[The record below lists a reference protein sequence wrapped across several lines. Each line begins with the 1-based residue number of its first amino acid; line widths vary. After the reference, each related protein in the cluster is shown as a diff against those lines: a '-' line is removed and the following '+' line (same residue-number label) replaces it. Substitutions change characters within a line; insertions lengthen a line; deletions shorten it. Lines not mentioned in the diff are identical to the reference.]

1 LPYRAFFYKKQG
13 NPARLARQDF
23 LLNPNKIIIR
33 GTNWIGDAVMTLP
46 AIAAIRSLFP
56 DSQLDVLARNWSS
69 PVYKYSKHTDNIIEF
84 ERPKGLPTFAIIS
97 RIAKKIRGN
106 GYELAIAFPNSFESA
121 LIFKIAGIPKTYG
134 YNTDFRSVILS
145 RAVDLPGYKGTK
157 HEVFYYLNL
166 VEKVFGKKWKEGSL
180 APEPVLHIPQ
190 DEQNRARGLLKKNG
204 WNGKSRLLGLNP
216 GAAFG
221 PAKCWP
227 AEKYRELAVALTQ
240 TFPDSTI
247 VVFGTERER
256 EAGEEICVPLGKRAI
271 NLCGRTALD
280 EAICTI
286 SVLDLMV
293 SNDSGLMH
301 VAAACQV
308 PLVALFGSTNPVT
321 TGPFSKQARVIKHEL
336 PCSPCL
342 SRECPRDFIC
352 MLGITVSEV
361 LDACQ
366 EMVK

>member
-1 LPYRAFFYKKQG
+1 M
-13 NPARLARQDF
+13 NPD
-23 LLNPNKIIIR
+23 KIIIR

-56 DSQLDVLARNWSS
+56 DAQLDVLARTWSS
-69 PVYKYSKHTDNIIEF
+69 PVYKHCEYTDNVIEF
-84 ERPKGLPTFAIIS
+84 ERTKGLPALGVIS
-97 RIAKKIRGN
+97 RVAKKIRGN
-106 GYELAIAFPNSFESA
+106 GYKLAIVLPNSFESA
-121 LIFKIAGIPKTYG
+121 LIFKMAGIPKTYG

-145 RAVDLPGYKGTK
+145 KAIKVPGDKGTR
-157 HEVFYYLNL
+157 HEIFYYLNL
-166 VEKVFGKKWKEGSL
+166 VEKVFGKKSKEYFS
-180 APEPVLHIPQ
+180 APEPVLSVP
-190 DEQNRARGLLKKNG
+190 ENEKNRARGLLEKNG
-204 WNGKSRLLGLNP
+204 WNGKTRLLGLNP

-227 AEKYRELAVALTQ
+227 AEKYQELAGALIE

-247 VVFGTERER
+247 VVFGTEKER
-256 EAGEEICVPLGKRAI
+256 KTGEKICTPLGKRAI
-271 NLCGRTALD
+271 NLCGKTSLE
-280 EAICTI
+280 EAIGTI
-286 SVLDLMV
+286 SILDLMV

-321 TGPFSKQARVIKHEL
+321 TGPFSRQARVIRHEL

>member
-1 LPYRAFFYKKQG
+1 M
-13 NPARLARQDF
+13 NPD
-23 LLNPNKIIIR
+23 KIIIR

-46 AIAAIRSLFP
+46 ALAAIRKLFP
-56 DSQLDVLARNWSS
+56 DTQIDVLARTWSS
-69 PVYKYSKHTDNIIEF
+69 PVYKYCEHTDNVMEF
-84 ERPKGLPTFAIIS
+84 EGPKRLPAIGVLS
-97 RIAKKIRGN
+97 KVARKIKN
-106 GYELAIAFPNSFESA
+106 TGYKLGIVLPNSFESA
-121 LIFKIAGIPKTYG
+121 LIFRIAGIPQIYG

-145 RAVDLPGYKGTK
+145 RAVDVPGDKGTK

-166 VEKVFGKKWKEGSL
+166 IEKVFGKRWEEGSL
-180 APEPVLHIPQ
+180 APEPVLHVPE

-204 WNGKSRLLGLNP
+204 WNGKTRLLGLNP

-227 AEKYRELAVALTQ
+227 AEKYRELAGALTQ

-256 EAGEEICVPLGKRAI
+256 EAGEEICAPLGKRAI

-286 SVLDLMV
+286 SILDLMV

-301 VAAACQV
+301 VSAACQV

-321 TGPFSKQARVIKHEL
+321 TGPFSRQARVIRHEL

-361 LDACQ
+361 LDVCQ